1 MKSGYSGTPLV
12 KKLGIKPGFKILP
25 VYQPEYYYNILVGL
39 PEDIENIEYGSNQIA
54 DFIHLFVKYP
64 KILLHELPKLKNR
77 MAKNGMLWISWPK
90 KSSKVHTKVDETHVR
105 KSGLDAGLVDIK
117 ICAVDEIWSGLKFVY
132 RVKDR

>member
-1 MKSGYSGTPLV
+1 MKSGYSGTSLV

-25 VYQPEYYYNILVGL
+25 VYQPEYYYNILEGL
-39 PEDIENIEYGSNQIA
+39 PEDIENIEYESDQIA
-54 DFIHLFVKYP
+54 DFIHLFVKDP

-90 KSSKVHTKVDETHVR
+90 KSSKVPTKVYETLVR
-105 KSGLDAGLVDIK
+105 KSGLDSGLVDIK